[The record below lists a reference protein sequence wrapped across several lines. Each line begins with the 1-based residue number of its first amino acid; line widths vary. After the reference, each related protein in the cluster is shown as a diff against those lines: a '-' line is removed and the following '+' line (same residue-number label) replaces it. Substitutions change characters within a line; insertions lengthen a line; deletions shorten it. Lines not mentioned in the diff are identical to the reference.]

1 MCVCSRPRAG
11 ARSTMDLTKLTRRH
25 GIKIAP
31 AFPCSVEE
39 CSLAVGGLVGHSSVK
54 SAARMNNAVVIFLD
68 SVEKASLFLM
78 KDKIVSPSLP
88 GFYKSVFK
96 VWNLLKKEPRQ
107 QGDSLHWLL
116 QEPVLYGTF
125 LDHPPWAQVTLS
137 RVVQVAGV
145 ATLGQVV
152 ELSGP
157 GLEDPAGLAEKL
169 RIKSKRTMERVLDH
183 WRGRIREQDIF
194 LLNQFKDGSISP
206 NVEDPFPAIFLA
218 LEDRGVSGPLV
229 QPARPVS
236 LVGASGKILYGTMV
250 KTLNVKKLE
259 GRTDTPWRS
268 FFGGG
273 QKTGPQWRSL
283 YKPPLSKRH
292 GDLQW
297 RVLHGIMAVNAF
309 VSILRTT
316 VEDKCP
322 FCNIKETIFHCFY
335 ECHRLSDLFLF
346 LQVVFTSFKE
356 VFNKQVF
363 IYGFKY
369 TRQKKT
375 KKPAFKL
382 CFRAG

>member
-1 MCVCSRPRAG
+1 MP
-11 ARSTMDLTKLTRRH
+11 T
-25 GIKIAP
+25 
-31 AFPCSVEE
+31 
-39 CSLAVGGLVGHSSVK
+39 SSVPDLP
-54 SAARMNNAVVIFLD
+54 AL
-68 SVEKASLFLM
+68 
-78 KDKIVSPSLP
+78 SLP
-88 GFYKSVFK
+88 WTLPQPSVFDHEFRLFPPGYSPARLRGYTAHP
-96 VWNLLKKEPRQ
+96 VFLCCTWVLTIPVT
-107 QGDSLHWLL
+107 LL
-116 QEPVLYGTF
+116 QEPVLYRTF

-137 RVVQVAGV
+137 RVLQAAGV
-145 ATLGQVV
+145 STLGQVV
-152 ELSGP
+152 ELAGP

-250 KTLNVKKLE
+250 KTRNVKKLE
-259 GRTDTPWRS
+259 GWTDTPWRS

-292 GDLQW
+292 RDLQW
-297 RVLHGIMAVNAF
+297 RVLHGILAVNAF

-346 LQVVFTSFKE
+346 LPVLKRFLTSRFLFMVLNTLAKKK
-356 VFNKQVF
+356 NKKASF
-363 IYGFKY
+363 
-369 TRQKKT
+369 
-375 KKPAFKL
+375 
-382 CFRAG
+382 